1 MIDMRTGKS
10 PLGPSSRAIIIIGL
24 TLLMLVQSLALL
36 PAPMAGAEGAPSS
49 RIIVVSNQTSI
60 PLAMGTPSTGLSPFT
75 GILVNRMGVH
85 VTGQVVDG
93 NYTPLWQPG
102 AVGNRGLGD
111 ALVHWSFGA
120 EADRAHTI
128 TADSSGRFSLF
139 ITPEVE
145 APATASLGFWF
156 DGRSDTVY
164 GIPIYPPAEV
174 VYDVRISESA
184 DLTVQPAQTRVMAG
198 DTMLVRGSM
207 AGPGGSPA
215 AGEGLI
221 AYVDGQPAV
230 ANPHAGWFVDNV
242 MLYPL
247 TTGFEDGL
255 DGFTAGG
262 KGTWSSG
269 IPSAG
274 PKAGSGSIKCAG
286 AAMGGGYAYDA
297 DGWLES
303 PTVDMSGTDQAVLVF
318 DSWSDIAKGDEI
330 VIELSND
337 GGLTWPVREAVDTG
351 ATWATIDIP
360 IGVFTGTAYG
370 TVNFVHSP
378 DVRFRFRL
386 IGHTMP
392 VTTTTDGSYEFLYS
406 VPVDK
411 AAGPAVIT
419 VDHPSSSNYAST
431 AATASV
437 DVARW
442 TNIETVGP
450 DAAYRGVP
458 AEARAKL
465 TDSDGSLLT
474 TSFQGLQVAK
484 PTVRAW
490 LRQGSKET
498 YLGESAIDKDGYS
511 SIGIET
517 GRSDSLG
524 PAQVRFYFTGNEF
537 YAPAEAIRDMVF
549 KAHTAVVITS
559 PRTASLVA
567 EDSLEV
573 TGDVMVVGLESS
585 SGAAQDPIA
594 KKDVQIFLDGIMVGT
609 TATDDQG
616 HYSFTYNVKGVD
628 IGSAVIRV
636 AFPGDKVY
644 EPSDATVDLSILSDT
659 LIEATPKTV
668 LKGDTAIIDGTLS
681 SAQGGVQGVV
691 EVAVGG
697 SVYTKVATA
706 VSGRFSVEYKVPWT
720 TEPGPLPV
728 TLTFMGTKAYRPTTT
743 RVDFT
748 VMAYT
753 MFQIPKDPV
762 NAHRGAT
769 ATIRGRLVEIWAGQP
784 GDPVAGADIHLR
796 LPMWSLY
803 SATTNLDGNFTYIY
817 TVPSLLQVGD
827 TTALVSYSSDYRQY
841 SSANI
846 SLRITSAT
854 TMAFAELGP
863 NPATVGSDTLAKI
876 VLTDDMGDPV
886 AGRKVKVVSV
896 QPGTETVLFEG
907 PTDPSGALTFSTTM
921 NDTGARTLYAR
932 FDGDGYYE
940 ASEASQYLY
949 VGPAS
954 KTATPLQRQPTIVLG
969 GSLSL
974 ILLLAVALTE
984 NGKYF
989 LFKLVLVPMYSKLKK
1004 EDVLDH
1010 FVRGQIYGLIRVTP
1024 GAHYNMIKQ
1033 RLDLSNGVLSYHLS
1047 TLEREGYILSEMDGI
1062 YKRFYPNHVKF
1073 EVDYPI
1079 FLSKLQERI
1088 VDFIKSK
1095 PGITQKEVAKELGLS
1110 TSTVNDN
1117 ILVLKQANILDLR
1130 RDGKRTRCYL
1140 VES

>member
-1 MIDMRTGKS
+1 MRTVTS
-10 PLGPSSRAIIIIGL
+10 LTGPSSRAIMIL
-24 TLLMLVQSLALL
+24 ALCLLMLIQSLAFF
-36 PAPMAGAEGAPSS
+36 PDPMAGAQGAPSS

-60 PLAMGTPSTGLSPFT
+60 PLAMGTPSTGLGPFT

-111 ALVHWSFGA
+111 ARVHWSFGA
-120 EADRAHTI
+120 EADRAHSV
-128 TADSSGRFSLF
+128 TADGTGRFSLF

-145 APATASLGFWF
+145 APATASLRFWF

-174 VYDVRISESA
+174 VYDVLISESA
-184 DLTVQPAQTRVMAG
+184 ALTVRPAQTRVMAG

-207 AGPGGSPA
+207 AGPDGSPA

-247 TTGFEDGL
+247 ATGFEDGL
-255 DGFTAGG
+255 DGFSAGDRG
-262 KGTWSSG
+262 SWSSG

-274 PKAGSGSIKCAG
+274 PKAGSSSIKCAG
-286 AAMGGGYAYDA
+286 AAMGGEYAYDA
-297 DGWLES
+297 DGWLVS
-303 PTVDMSGTDQAVLVF
+303 PTVDLSGTDQAALLF
-318 DSWSDIAKGDEI
+318 DSWSEVANGDEI
-330 VIELSND
+330 VMELSND
-337 GGLTWPVREAVDTG
+337 GGLTWPVRVAVDSG
-351 ATWATIDIP
+351 ATWTTVDIP

-392 VTTTTDGSYEFLYS
+392 VTTATDGSYEFLYP
-406 VPVDK
+406 VPKDK

-419 VDHPSSSNYAST
+419 VEHPSSSKFAST
-431 AATASV
+431 AATATV
-437 DVARW
+437 DIARW

-450 DAAYRGVP
+450 DAAYRGIP
-458 AEARAKL
+458 AEARASL
-465 TDSDGSLLT
+465 MDAGGSLLT
-474 TSFQGLQVAK
+474 TFFQGQQVSK
-484 PTVRAW
+484 PTVKAW
-490 LRQGSKET
+490 LRQGDKET

-517 GRSDSLG
+517 GRSNPLG
-524 PAQVRFYFTGNEF
+524 PAQVRFYFAGNEF
-537 YAPAEAIRDMVF
+537 YGPAEAIRDMVF
-549 KAHTAVVITS
+549 KAHTEVVITS

-573 TGDVMVVGLESS
+573 TGNVMVVALESS

-594 KKDVQIFLDGIMVGT
+594 KNDVQVFLDGFMIGT

-616 HYSFTYNVKGVD
+616 LYTFTYNVKGVD
-628 IGSAVIRV
+628 LGSAIIRV

-659 LIEATPKTV
+659 IIEATPKTV
-668 LKGDTAIIDGTLS
+668 FKGDTAVIDGTLR
-681 SAQGGVQGVV
+681 SAQGGVQGIV
-691 EVAVGG
+691 EVSVGG
-697 SVYTKVATA
+697 PVYTKVATA
-706 VSGRFSVEYKVPWT
+706 VSGRFSIEYKVPWT
-720 TEPGPLPV
+720 TEPGLVPV
-728 TLTFMGTKAYRPTTT
+728 TLTYMGTKTFRPTTT

-748 VMAYT
+748 VMANT
-753 MFQIPKDPV
+753 MIQVPKDPISV
-762 NAHRGAT
+762 HRGAA
-769 ATIRGRLVEIWAGQP
+769 ATLRGRLVEVWDGQP
-784 GDPVAGADIHLR
+784 GDPVVGADIHLKTPDR
-796 LPMWSLY
+796 SLY
-803 SATTNLDGNFTYIY
+803 SALTNPDGNFTYIY
-817 TVPSLLQVGD
+817 TQSSMLPVGD
-827 TTALVSYSSDYRQY
+827 TTVLVTYSSDYWQG

-846 SLRITSAT
+846 NLRITSAT
-854 TMAFAELGP
+854 SMAFAELGP
-863 NPATVGSDTLAKI
+863 TPATVGSQTRVMV
-876 VLTDDMGDPV
+876 VLTDDNGAPV
-886 AGRKVKVVSV
+886 TGRNVKVVSV
-896 QPGTETVLFEG
+896 QPGAETVLYEG
-907 PTDPSGALTFSTTM
+907 LTDTAGALTFSTTM
-921 NDTGARTLYAR
+921 NDTGARTLVAR
-932 FDGDGYYE
+932 FEGDGYYE

-949 VGPAS
+949 VGPAPT
-954 KTATPLQRQPTIVLG
+954 TATPYQRQPTIVIG

-974 ILLLAVALTE
+974 ILLLSVALTE

-1010 FVRGQIYGLIRVTP
+1010 FVRGQIYGLIRVSP
-1024 GAHYNMIKQ
+1024 GAHYNLIKQ
-1033 RLDLSNGVLSYHLS
+1033 RLDLTNGVLSYHLS

-1095 PGITQKEVAKELGLS
+1095 PGITQKEVAKELDLS

-1117 ILVLKQANILDLR
+1117 IQVLKQANILDLR

-1140 VES
+1140 VEA